1 MSIKYK
7 SSSGKADHTSK
18 KESTTDNYLKDFD
31 PRVYLEKLRN
41 DPNEDK
47 KFRFSLDGLHE
58 VFSGGKCFGKRLL
71 DLGSGPSIH
80 SVISA
85 SRHYDE
91 IYLSDY
97 VPQNLSILADWWT
110 GKISHM
116 DHAIMYC
123 LDMEHNSQTV
133 AQRNQEMRQKIK
145 GILQVDVRKSN
156 PFSPNHLPPFDAIIS
171 SFCVDS
177 ATTSLEDY
185 DNATSN
191 IPAMLTENGTY
202 IFTGAMDKTYYSVGG
217 VNFKYPTLSKN
228 DIYQVHRKHGL
239 VIEMFKEFQNED
251 IYDGTIFMAV
261 ARKAVE

>member
-1 MSIKYK
+1 M
-7 SSSGKADHTSK
+7 ADHTSK
-18 KESTTDNYLKDFD
+18 ERTMTDNYLRDFD
-31 PRVYLEKLRN
+31 PRVYLENLRN
-41 DPNEDK
+41 DPNEDT
-47 KFRFSLDGLHE
+47 KFRFLLDNLHA
-58 VFSGGKCFGKRLL
+58 VFSERRFSGKRLL

-85 SRHYDE
+85 SSQFDE

-97 VPQNLSILADWWT
+97 APQNLSVLTDWWT

-116 DHAIMYC
+116 DHVIKHC
-123 LDMEHNSQTV
+123 LDLEHNSQTV

-156 PFSPNHLPPFDAIIS
+156 PFSPNHLVPFDAIIS

-202 IFTGAMDKTYYSVGG
+202 IFTVLMDKHTIVFAGLNSNIQLYPKTIST
-217 VNFKYPTLSKN
+217 KYTEN
-228 DIYQVHRKHGL
+228 MDW
-239 VIEMFKEFQNED
+239 
-251 IYDGTIFMAV
+251 
-261 ARKAVE
+261 